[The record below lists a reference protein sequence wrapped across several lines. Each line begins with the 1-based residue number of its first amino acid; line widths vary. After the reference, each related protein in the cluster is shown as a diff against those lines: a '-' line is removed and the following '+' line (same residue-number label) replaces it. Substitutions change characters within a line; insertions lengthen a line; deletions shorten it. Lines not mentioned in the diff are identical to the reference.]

1 MNESYK
7 WRNQTVK
14 SYVVELIAFASKS
27 NLGHPAMQLFPGWCQ
42 VKKTRDRTMNGIWK
56 GRLWGLRNTLAI
68 GSGEGR
74 HTDVLY
80 HVRVNLLLLS
90 WVNLVNGFSADGQ
103 CTSTKWCF
111 PIPSSQHQI
120 NHHIK
125 ADRQTLPTMTSE
137 ALRQAIRISTKVY
150 SEIYSHRSIFRPS
163 IPFVKPYGVWT
174 KYDTPSMMSLAHD
187 FAVIELFGSYVL
199 IPLLRA
205 LPSQRTN
212 VLIFWSVPRNIV
224 TNKGSTQ
231 MLKHQG
237 TNRSVVHFKSMQA
250 LSQLTMRGKFCPVAR
265 SPLPMDPLPMVN
277 VYVP

>member
-1 MNESYK
+1 
-7 WRNQTVK
+7 
-14 SYVVELIAFASKS
+14 
-27 NLGHPAMQLFPGWCQ
+27 
-42 VKKTRDRTMNGIWK
+42 
-56 GRLWGLRNTLAI
+56 
-68 GSGEGR
+68 
-74 HTDVLY
+74 
-80 HVRVNLLLLS
+80 
-90 WVNLVNGFSADGQ
+90 
-103 CTSTKWCF
+103 
-111 PIPSSQHQI
+111 
-120 NHHIK
+120 
-125 ADRQTLPTMTSE
+125 
-137 ALRQAIRISTKVY
+137 
-150 SEIYSHRSIFRPS
+150 
-163 IPFVKPYGVWT
+163 
-174 KYDTPSMMSLAHD
+174 MMSLAHD

-277 VYVP
+277 IYVP